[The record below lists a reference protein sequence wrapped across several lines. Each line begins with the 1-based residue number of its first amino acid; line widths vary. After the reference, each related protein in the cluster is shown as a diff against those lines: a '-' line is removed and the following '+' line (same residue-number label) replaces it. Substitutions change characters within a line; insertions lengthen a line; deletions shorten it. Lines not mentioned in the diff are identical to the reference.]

1 MFKNKKMQYV
11 IKTCASED
19 TQALQNLLNE
29 MSMNGWELYTIN
41 EVETEEDEYQYNCIF
56 MKEAEDEN
64 YAKNNDEINIS
75 NFKSQMEKLLS
86 PQLTPYEECLEIQRK
101 IKDVKNKISKAKKEL
116 ENEVPASIGRKRLN
130 DKISAGLRELD
141 DLKRQLANTTSPDG
155 MYKKLKEDKLSINL
169 SEEILGL
176 IEAEQ
181 DIDEEELVAETV
193 RLRLKLTEELGYV
206 IPKIIFKDDETL
218 NPYEYTIKIRGLE
231 VYKGIAYPN
240 HLMFFTENLLTTKKI
255 KDAIYDTDG
264 ITNKKI
270 VWIPK
275 EKCKDYWEK
284 GLSSAQN
291 ITRALE
297 FIAIKFVDEI
307 LDYKELDNYIDVVDN
322 TNSFLIENLIPDFLS
337 IADLRYILTSLIN
350 ERVSIKDITFILEK
364 INDFAGECDKTDI
377 LRKLRLSIGR
387 QITKTLIN
395 EEGIINAIEITED
408 SLLNVCE
415 TSFDDEDDDG
425 GEIIRIDAKY
435 ANQLAKKLEKLMK
448 KYNCKTILVP
458 LEFRHLIFKMLSSY
472 FNEVTVTS
480 REEVSFYAP
489 IEVFEEL

>member
-11 IKTCASED
+11 IKTCSSED

-41 EVETEEDEYQYNCIF
+41 EVEVDEGYQYNCIF
-56 MKEAEDEN
+56 MREAEDEN
-64 YAKNNDEINIS
+64 YSKNTDEINIS

-86 PQLTPYEECLEIQRK
+86 PTLTPYEACLEIQHK
-101 IKDVKNKISKAKKEL
+101 IKEVKGKITRAKKEL

-130 DKISAGLRELD
+130 DKISSGLKELEE
-141 DLKRQLANTTSPDG
+141 LKRQLAETTSPDG
-155 MYKKLKEDKLSINL
+155 MYKKLREDKLAISL
-169 SEEILGL
+169 SEEILGY
-176 IEAEQ
+176 IDAEQ

-193 RLRLKLTEELGYV
+193 KLRLKLTEELGYV

-231 VYKGIAYPN
+231 VFRGMVYPN
-240 HLMFFTENLLTTKKI
+240 HLMFFTDNLLTNKKI
-255 KDAIYDTDG
+255 KDAIYDVDTISG
-264 ITNKKI
+264 KKI
-270 VWIPK
+270 VWIDK
-275 EKCKDYWEK
+275 EKCKDFWEK
-284 GLSSAQN
+284 GLSGAQC

-307 LDYKELDNYIDVVDN
+307 LDYNELDNYIEVVDEN
-322 TNSFLIENLIPDFLS
+322 NSYLIENLIPEFLS
-337 IADLRYILTSLIN
+337 LGDLRYILTSLIN

-364 INDFAGECDKTDI
+364 INDFANDSDKTDI

-387 QITKTLIN
+387 QISKNYVN
-395 EEGIINAIEITED
+395 EDGVINAIEITED
-408 SLLNVCE
+408 SLLNICE
-415 TSFDDEDDDG
+415 TAVEEDDDE
-425 GEIIRIDAKY
+425 EIIRIDAKY
-435 ANQLAKKLEKLMK
+435 ADQLAKKIEKLMN
-448 KYNCKTILVP
+448 KYDCRTIIVP

-472 FNEVTVTS
+472 FNEVSVLS

-489 IEVFEEL
+489 IEIFEEL

>member
-11 IKTCASED
+11 IKTCSSED

-41 EVETEEDEYQYNCIF
+41 EVEVDEGYQYNCIF
-56 MKEAEDEN
+56 MREAEDEN
-64 YAKNNDEINIS
+64 YSKNTDEINIS

-86 PQLTPYEECLEIQRK
+86 PTLTPYEACLEIQHK
-101 IKDVKNKISKAKKEL
+101 IKEVKGKITRAKKEL

-130 DKISAGLRELD
+130 DKISSGLKELEE
-141 DLKRQLANTTSPDG
+141 LKRQLAETTSPDG
-155 MYKKLKEDKLSINL
+155 MYKKLREDKLAISL
-169 SEEILGL
+169 SEEILGY
-176 IEAEQ
+176 IDAEQ

-193 RLRLKLTEELGYV
+193 KLRLKLTEELGYV

-231 VYKGIAYPN
+231 VFRGMVYPN
-240 HLMFFTENLLTTKKI
+240 HLMFFTDNLLTNKKI
-255 KDAIYDTDG
+255 KDAIYDVDTISG
-264 ITNKKI
+264 KKI
-270 VWIPK
+270 VWIDK
-275 EKCKDYWEK
+275 EKCKDFWEK
-284 GLSSAQN
+284 GLSGAQC

-307 LDYKELDNYIDVVDN
+307 LDYNELDNYIEVVDEN
-322 TNSFLIENLIPDFLS
+322 NSYLIENLIPEFLS
-337 IADLRYILTSLIN
+337 LGDLRYILTSLIN

-364 INDFAGECDKTDI
+364 INDFANDSDKTDI

-387 QITKTLIN
+387 QISKNYVN
-395 EEGIINAIEITED
+395 EDGVIPAIEITED

-415 TSFDDEDDDG
+415 TAVEEDDDE
-425 GEIIRIDAKY
+425 EIIRIDAKY
-435 ANQLAKKLEKLMK
+435 ADQLAKKIEKLMN
-448 KYNCKTILVP
+448 KYDCRTIIVP

-472 FNEVTVTS
+472 FNEVSVLS

-489 IEVFEEL
+489 IEIFEEL

>member
-11 IKTCASED
+11 IKTCSSED

-41 EVETEEDEYQYNCIF
+41 EVELDEDYQYNCIF

-64 YAKNNDEINIS
+64 YSKNTDEINIS

-86 PQLTPYEECLEIQRK
+86 PTLTPYEACLEIQHK
-101 IKDVKNKISKAKKEL
+101 IKEVKGKITRAKKEL

-130 DKISAGLRELD
+130 DKISSGLKELEE
-141 DLKRQLANTTSPDG
+141 LKRQLAETTSPDG
-155 MYKKLKEDKLSINL
+155 MYKKLREDKLAISL
-169 SEEILGL
+169 SEEILGY
-176 IEAEQ
+176 IDAEQ

-193 RLRLKLTEELGYV
+193 KLRLKLTEELGYV

-218 NPYEYTIKIRGLE
+218 NPYEYTIKIRGME
-231 VYKGIAYPN
+231 VFRGLVYPN
-240 HLMFFTENLLTTKKI
+240 HLMFFTDNLLTNKKI
-255 KDAIYDTDG
+255 KDAIYDTDAISG
-264 ITNKKI
+264 KKI
-270 VWIPK
+270 VWIDK
-275 EKCKDYWEK
+275 EKCKDFWEK
-284 GLSSAQN
+284 GLSGAQC

-297 FIAIKFVDEI
+297 FIAVKFVDEI
-307 LDYKELDNYIDVVDN
+307 LDYNELDNYIEVVDEN
-322 TNSFLIENLIPDFLS
+322 NSYLIENLIPEFLTL
-337 IADLRYILTSLIN
+337 ADLRYILTSLIN

-364 INDFAGECDKTDI
+364 INDFANDADKSDI

-387 QITKTLIN
+387 QISKNHVN
-395 EEGIINAIEITED
+395 EDGVIAAIEITED

-415 TSFDDEDDDG
+415 TAIDEDEDE
-425 GEIIRIDAKY
+425 EIIKIDAKY
-435 ANQLAKKLEKLMK
+435 ADQLAKKIEKLMD
-448 KYNCKTILVP
+448 KYDCRTIIVP

-472 FNEVTVTS
+472 FNEVSVLS

-489 IEVFEEL
+489 IEIYEEL